1 MTRYVEFPLA
11 LRLISY
17 LGFHVRDMGLLQGCL
32 ARPQTSVYGQEAYP
46 SLALKG
52 AALVHSVVT
61 THPMIDGNK
70 RTGWTLLI
78 TFLQINQMEIIAPAD
93 DALDFVLGVATGDK
107 ELDDIARWIEQHL
120 VPAGTDN

>member
-52 AALVHSVVT
+52 AALMHSVVT

-78 TFLQINQMEIIAPAD
+78 AFLQINQMEIIAPVD
-93 DALDFVLGVATGDK
+93 DAVDFVLGVATGDK

-120 VPAGTDN
+120 VPAGTDH